1 MKDVFTAILDYY
13 NDDSTLSGLAS
24 LYRYRADNEAR
35 PYVVMHLVS
44 GNPSINFASYDI
56 SEKPYIQFSIW
67 ADTAAEADAILDALT
82 SRFDNATLTYSGS
95 FCLRQNVVGDVDEE
109 SVWYYHVD
117 YLIDNQ

>member
-1 MKDVFTAILDYY
+1 MKDVFEAILAYY
-13 NDDSTLSGLAS
+13 NADVTLSGLAP
-24 LYRYRADNEAR
+24 LCRYRADNEAR
-35 PYVVMHLVS
+35 PYVVIHLTS
-44 GNPSINFASYDI
+44 GDGVYDSASYDI
-56 SEKPYIQFSIW
+56 LEKPYIQFSIW